1 MRESADIIRQ
11 YFDRDIVQEGEE
23 WIKLISSW
31 EKIIG
36 TDLAAHIKVK
46 DLKGATLI
54 LESDHPGWAQ
64 IFYMK
69 KSAIMRKMKKQFPRV
84 AVKSFRVLCGNK
96 SINRELVENAHIIEE
111 YNKETISENSSEPDR
126 EFSDLLK
133 NLRNLGE

>member
-1 MRESADIIRQ
+1 MRDSADIIRQ

-31 EKIIG
+31 EKMIG
-36 TDLAAHIKVK
+36 TDLAAHIRVK
-46 DLKGATLI
+46 DLKGTTLI

-69 KSAIMRKMKKQFPRV
+69 KSANMNKMRKQFPRV
-84 AVKSFRVLCGNK
+84 AVKSFRVLCDNR
-96 SINRELVENAHIIEE
+96 SINRELVENARIIEE
-111 YNKETISENSSEPDR
+111 YNKEPIGENSSEPDS

-133 NLRNLGE
+133 NLRNLGD